1 MVSEPNGSTL
11 EGGGRTIKNIF
22 FYLSTDKEKVA
33 IPKRIANRAKAIS
46 IIILIFLLKNL
57 FL

>member
-1 MVSEPNGSTL
+1 M
-11 EGGGRTIKNIF
+11 TIKNIF
-22 FYLSTDKEKVA
+22 FYLSTDKGKVA
-33 IPKRIANRAKAIS
+33 IPKRIATSAKAIN

>member
-1 MVSEPNGSTL
+1 MISDPIVSDWGVK
-11 EGGGRTIKNIF
+11 IKIF

-46 IIILIFLLKNL
+46 IIILIFLLKKL